1 MLHLVP
7 LHTWIWYSAGALL
20 RLEARKDLV
29 QTHFSG
35 FLN

>member
-20 RLEARKDLV
+20 RLEARDDLV
-29 QTHFSG
+29 ADALSG
-35 FLN
+35 SLN